1 MTLVDIILPPV
12 GLSDMRKSL
21 NSFLHEPVDRHCT
34 AFSTDCPDGFLFDKT
49 SKSIS
54 SALGRY
60 LQRILISGLCTVSNR
75 FCTTLLDLGRLVGE
89 ETYGITFSY
98 FVTLIFFWTFFGT
111 SRYLRGSTDLLRPFL
126 HKLTAD
132 ASPIVILN
140 PFTFQFIPVETQRRM
155 QLVQLIQ
162 AFMPIMPSHT
172 PHPHLTIPHSPS
184 GTHKAPVRLP

>member
-60 LQRILISGLCTVSNR
+60 PPTDPHFRTVHSLKP
-75 FCTTLLDLGRLVGE
+75 LLHD
-89 ETYGITFSY
+89 I
-98 FVTLIFFWTFFGT
+98 
-111 SRYLRGSTDLLRPFL
+111 
-126 HKLTAD
+126 A
-132 ASPIVILN
+132 
-140 PFTFQFIPVETQRRM
+140 
-155 QLVQLIQ
+155 
-162 AFMPIMPSHT
+162 
-172 PHPHLTIPHSPS
+172 
-184 GTHKAPVRLP
+184 